1 MVYMAARR
9 VLLIED
15 NAGAREGLE
24 RLLTE
29 DGFEVRSA
37 SSGELG
43 LECTGEFRPDVVVC
57 DFDLPGIDG
66 LEVLRRMRGS
76 NPDVFFIVLT
86 AGADHPEV
94 ACALRAE
101 AQGFLGK
108 PVDLPRFRAMLRR
121 DPDVLMPPAAPNP

>member
-1 MVYMAARR
+1 MAARR

-43 LECTGEFRPDVVVC
+43 LECAGEFRPDVVVC

-76 NPDVFFIVLT
+76 SPDVCFIVLT
-86 AGADHPEV
+86 AGADNPEI

-108 PVDLPRFRAMLRR
+108 PVDLPRFRALLRR
-121 DPDVLMPPAAPNP
+121 DPDVLVPPAAPNP